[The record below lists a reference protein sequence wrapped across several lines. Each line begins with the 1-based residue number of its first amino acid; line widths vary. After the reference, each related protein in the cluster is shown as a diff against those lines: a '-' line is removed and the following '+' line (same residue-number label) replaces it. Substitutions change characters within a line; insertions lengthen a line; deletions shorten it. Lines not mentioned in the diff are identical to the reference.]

1 VSYNKS
7 KNHRRSIRLPDYD
20 YSSEGLYYV
29 TICTQDRLCLFGEVI
44 GGQMTLNACGEI
56 VKQELLRTPEIRREI
71 TLDEWV
77 IMPNH
82 IHAIV
87 AINETEHDTA
97 TGHAVGATG
106 HVGAHGHA
114 PLRERRFVRKPKS
127 LSSFIAG
134 FKSAVT
140 VHINQLRQTPGN
152 PVWQRNYW
160 EHIIRNGESYD
171 KIKRYVIENPMN
183 WTHDEEN
190 PHKTKTKN

>member
-1 VSYNKS
+1 MIAYKTQ
-7 KNHRRSIRLPDYD
+7 HRRSIRLPAYD
-20 YSSEGLYYV
+20 YSSEGLYYI
-29 TICTQDRLCLFGEVI
+29 TLCTQDRLCLFGRVANGE
-44 GGQMTLNACGEI
+44 MALNRIGEI

-71 TLDEWV
+71 SLDEWV

-87 AINETEHDTA
+87 AINETEHATA

-160 EHIIRNGESYD
+160 EHIIRDENDYANICSY
-171 KIKRYVIENPMN
+171 ILYNPAQWELDSLHTGN
-183 WTHDEEN
+183 K
-190 PHKTKTKN
+190 P